1 MWKCDNVKMCKC
13 GDVEIWRYGNLKIK
27 HMSYYEVLFEVQ
39 RTETFIE
46 KKINDFFSKVQRTE
60 TTGS

>member
-1 MWKCDNVKMCKC
+1 MWRCEDVKMWRF
-13 GDVEIWRYGNLKIK
+13 GNLEIWKFGNLKIK
-27 HMSYYEVLFEVQ
+27 HMSCYEVLFEVQ